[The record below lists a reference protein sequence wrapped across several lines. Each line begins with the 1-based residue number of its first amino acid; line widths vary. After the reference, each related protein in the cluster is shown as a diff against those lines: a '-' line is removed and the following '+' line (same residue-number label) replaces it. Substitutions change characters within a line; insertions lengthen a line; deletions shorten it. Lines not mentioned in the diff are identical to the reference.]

1 MHIKYLYLD
10 SIVTYQLHWSRNEF
24 TVTVG
29 DSVEWRWDVELNV
42 DQTLHMEIFET
53 VSSQSTVR
61 KLGGFASMGS
71 MGAFTYTFK
80 YAGTYYFASSN
91 NLNTDLS
98 FGEIIVTEIAT
109 TQRRVEVHVGGIT
122 AQYGMAEPPPMP
134 DSRMRRQVDCS
145 DSLNPPTVSDIL
157 EFEFSP
163 CLTPVVFN
171 VTPNIDGKVTAVFTI
186 SGSGFSQTS
195 NEVHIGGF
203 PCMIITQS
211 SSEITCRFSR
221 LQPIEPPAYTPLLV
235 SVRNTDPGYGN
246 AQIRNETAATVV
258 LHPIV
263 ESVTPSQGS
272 LAGGTDIIIDGQ
284 TLNFAPE
291 GLEVRLGSG
300 RCIVTSVSYS
310 RIECRT
316 TASSEESARI
326 TLYQGQQEA
335 VYVCCDQNNC
345 TFSYSEEVTP
355 SVEDIYPMT
364 INSPGTQVLKFSG
377 ERFSSD
383 FSQYSIMLGNT
394 SCVITSANGSDII
407 CEVPSLPSGR
417 YPVKL
422 SVCNLT
428 NDGSRCFGN
437 GLFEEAARIV
447 QVEASV
453 TGLNPNR
460 GSVFGETEI
469 TLSGSGFS
477 GSADSIVVSIDGSP
491 CDVLSA
497 TFEVILCI
505 TSAHSAGMA
514 TISVTDQQ
522 SLVNTEGVMYEY
534 TTDGSPVVS
543 SITPSIGASGQE
555 VSITGEMFSA
565 NIAVIIGGAVCE
577 VGQVVNDTY
586 LTCVLGP
593 NFAGS
598 HPVIV
603 VVPGV
608 GSSDSN
614 ILFTYTLT
622 VSTISSTEGSYAGGN
637 TLEIV
642 GSGFDPSN
650 TEIRICGN
658 VCSRTSTV
666 PTVTSIECIVPS
678 AMGST
683 DLPCN
688 VTVESMG
695 NTVIHTSQYTYRQ
708 SLTAIVNSVNDTRGG
723 TEGGTPLKL
732 SGSGFTNNVT
742 VTIANSP
749 CVIISR
755 METEIICVTER
766 SGRTVRAPVMVWVDG
781 KGFAQS
787 SVEFW
792 YVDLWSS
799 TFTWGGGPL
808 PREGDFVVI
817 PKGQTL
823 VLDTKTPVLAYLL
836 IQGGELIF
844 DREKGDNE
852 VELHTNGGLITSDGR
867 LEVGTE
873 EEPFLSKT
881 QIVLY
886 GHVLST
892 EIPVYGAK
900 TLALRKGKI
909 DMHGRPLNVTWT
921 RLRVT
926 AQAGDVSIH
935 LQDFVDW
942 DVGGKVVVASTSF
955 SQRENEEK
963 EIQSIQQ
970 GPHGSTITL
979 TSPLEYEHISVE
991 QTIAG
996 RLIETR
1002 GEVGYL
1008 TRNIVVRGN
1017 RNEEWDMQVPDC
1029 PEEFRPG
1036 QFDVQTCFQGRFGSE
1051 VVGDQFG
1058 SQIMIHAAEQNQ
1070 GHVQARFEYIE
1081 VTHAGQAFR
1090 LGRYPIHFH
1099 LNGNVSGS
1107 YVRGCGIHHTF
1118 NRAVTIHSVDY
1129 LLVEKNVAFNILGHA
1144 YFLEDGNEQYNII
1157 QDNLGVF
1164 VRASS
1169 SLLNVDI
1176 TPATFWAVNP
1186 NNIIR
1191 RNAAAGGTHF
1201 GFWYRLP
1208 THPTGPSF
1216 TTSLCPKKQ
1225 PVLQFENNTAH
1236 SFGWYGLWI
1245 FRSYYPTVTGE
1256 CGDNTPGPAHFDRFF
1271 AWRNDRGVEFSDVGS
1286 VQLRDSVLM
1295 DNKLAG
1301 VEYTEIESVWDKA
1314 NGPLVRDTL
1323 IIGRSSISDDDFCTS
1338 SGLVTP
1344 KSYYLYVSGVT
1355 FANFD
1360 RASCVPIT
1368 ACSHCKVMQGGFET
1382 RYEKITYVNA
1392 GDSITRWKWP
1402 HEQIHRDLDGT
1413 LTNSISPKILIP
1425 TNELLDPNKCQN
1437 HPASAK
1443 PEGTQGS
1450 ICDGDV
1456 QFGRLA
1462 VFDPFPTS
1470 LEFVSV
1476 NVTNKHG
1483 KTILPYVFKRLR
1495 GTGPGQMMHV
1505 EFNTTYELAFQE
1517 GETLTNITYTTLI
1530 SGFSEYDHI
1539 LLKHIYPQSLDR
1551 INIAGVTDAVNSS
1564 VLSDPENAKTGDYYI
1579 EDDNVTLN
1587 YIIKGGDFVE
1597 KRNIFQTERCAYP
1610 MCIPPPP
1617 PTIPPPTTGR
1627 PAITVMWSN
1636 TSIWPSNTLPTSGAN
1651 VTIPSGMYVL
1661 ADVAIPKLNILLIQ
1675 GGLEILDDKDHT
1687 LEANTIVIDGGRLV
1701 AGYPEAPFRRKL
1713 RIILNGHALSPVY
1726 RHGTFQTIVGS
1737 KAIGVFGELILHSA
1751 MENPTSWTMLE
1762 ETASAG
1768 TNQITLTN
1776 PVDWE
1781 VGDEIVITS
1790 TCFDAYQTETLQI
1803 SAISN
1808 SRLVLTLNTSLSH
1821 THIGEHETVGS
1832 VSYSIRAEVGRLT
1845 RKICIENG
1853 DPGRANSEAFGCRV
1867 LVSSDGT
1874 TTGTVQLEGVE
1885 FKGCGQIGHTE
1896 SYDPRF
1902 ALAFVNTGR
1911 QRNAYVRHCSFH
1923 DGYNTA
1929 LGLFGTDNMEITS
1942 NVIHGTVGPS
1952 MIVTG
1957 ASHSIVNNLAS
1968 LSHFIGTYRER
1979 DEPFN
1984 DLWTANFEIAGTLG
1998 INFTHNH
2005 AAGGAKAGIHMDG
2018 EDCVDSSS
2026 IIRHNLAH
2034 SSLHCFHVGY
2044 SDGSS
2049 TGCSKYVNITAY
2061 ACYHY
2066 GFFGYTRTG
2075 IQLQDSTFINNKAAI
2090 YTTVFGPP
2098 ALTHKVG
2105 TNTVEIERVKIVSAS
2120 RTFDCSQDSTTPDIA
2135 NHPRSHKGIKSPTK
2149 GHVGIIQPTFFSQR
2163 GAYPKFAWPV
2173 IHGYPAIAGLSTISQ
2188 VSFTNFGRR
2197 CGNSKDIAIMTSP
2210 LSEDANHPVNLN
2222 SISFESDGRFTTGND
2237 KINNDCKVFVNE
2249 PALNRVNPSDCVDM
2263 DCDGMKHVIFTDM
2276 DGSFS
2281 GAGSFRTIISKAEF
2295 EWNGDRRR
2303 GLGDYRIP
2311 LTMLS
2316 RPDGSRIPVDEIY
2329 PQKGVVRSNT
2339 FGGTN
2344 ECNFNPEWNM
2354 YLCENLEHLMLVL
2367 ESLDADTELRRLS
2380 PIGISANGF
2389 INLLNGPMD
2398 HGWCGGYTCQE
2409 RISTFYGIVASSFN
2423 YTIGLTS
2430 TNPQNFAL
2438 HLLNANER
2446 QAIVVRIIYNNPQ
2459 RLDVYV
2465 NNGGEDVYVPPK
2477 NAKLLDDGNLEYSSV
2492 SSVPDEQY
2500 FPTVNDEHGA
2510 NFYDRSLKQLHVT
2523 VKGKRLYKIITTPV
2537 IVLSVTLQVTAQD
2550 FFAEKFLVRNLALL
2564 LNIPSDRI
2572 RIVNVVRETQGRRRR
2587 RRRQAATEMIE
2598 VEIGDPPTQVIATA
2612 DSSNDTVSE
2621 NTTTYSTAM
2630 PTMAGTDTPS
2640 NATSSL
2646 SFTQLN
2652 DLTEM
2657 VAAAVQT
2664 GELLKGSEGVTLVE
2678 AEVDEPAPAPVDPT
2692 GGVRATEGTGGP
2704 QPEDVGENSTL
2715 STFSDRQQMNE
2726 SVELNATSSAVR
2738 LSIPSSLDISKQL
2751 TGTVV
2756 EGIPLGNNAPEFI
2769 IYDTSGRASE
2779 TLGIGSPWKLTAII
2793 TKGPQ
2798 SGFLSSHVVD
2808 FIQGKA
2814 IFRELVFSHPGTY
2827 HLVFNVTFPE
2837 TAQFSFT
2844 LGDVTVQR
2852 RPLFLTV
2859 TKQPQDGNT
2868 TFPLYPYPVVR
2879 LTDSIGGHV
2888 QQHTWRNSTWYIT
2901 AALQNGNQKWTTKLV
2916 QGEATF
2922 TDIKVLISGQHQL
2935 SFTATTSPKPFS
2947 NELLPA
2953 EATSNSFRVNQLQI
2967 TLFRVI
2973 YPFNYTTIVK
2983 GREAEFIKVF
2993 EATLISRYPEAEL
3006 FNTTVAPGSIIVSTF
3021 ITAKTTRTLVD
3032 IINKLKV
3039 EGNETLTLVFL
3050 NQMLVPS
3057 SVVQDPRYS
3066 VKLDDHLVL
3075 ILVTTIPG
3083 GVTIL
3088 ALCCFICVLIAC
3100 CRKRKSDKFKPMVSL
3115 HLHITMK
3122 HICINNYMHTYMH
3135 TYTHTHIHTYIHT
3148 YIHTLHKY

>member
-1 MHIKYLYLD
+1 M
-10 SIVTYQLHWSRNEF
+10 TYQLYWSRNEF

-29 DSVEWRWDVELNV
+29 DSIEWSWDVELNV
-42 DQTLHMEIFET
+42 DQTLHVEIFET
-53 VSSQSTVR
+53 TSAHFPTKKS
-61 KLGGFASMGS
+61 GGFASVGDINI
-71 MGAFTYTFK
+71 FTYTFK
-80 YAGTYYFASSN
+80 YAGTYYFATSN
-91 NLNTDLS
+91 NLNVDLS
-98 FGEIIVTEIAT
+98 FGEIHVTELAT
-109 TQRRVEVHVGGIT
+109 IQRKVEVQVGGFT
-122 AQYGMAEPPPMP
+122 ARYRMANFPSMAH
-134 DSRMRRQVDCS
+134 SRMRRQE
-145 DSLNPPTVSDIL
+145 DSLHPTNDLQMSY
-157 EFEFSP
+157 SRP
-163 CLTPVVFN
+163 MTPVVYN
-171 VTPNIDGKVTAVFTI
+171 VTPNVDEATSIFTI
-186 SGSGFSQTS
+186 SGSVFSQTS
-195 NEVHIGGF
+195 NIVYIGHS
-203 PCMIITQS
+203 PSIALTQS
-211 SSEITCRFSR
+211 TTEITCMFLSA
-221 LQPIEPPAYTPLLV
+221 EPPAYTPLRV
-235 SVRNTDPGYGN
+235 TVINTDPGYGN
-246 AQIRNETAATVV
+246 AFIQNETAATVIV
-258 LHPIV
+258 HPLI

-272 LAGGTDIIIDGQ
+272 VAGGTDIIIGGE
-284 TLNFAPE
+284 TLNFAPV
-291 GLEVRLGSG
+291 GLEIRLGSG
-300 RCIVTSVSYS
+300 KCIVTSVTYTT
-310 RIECRT
+310 IECRT
-316 TASSEESARI
+316 MASSEESAEI
-326 TLYQGQQEA
+326 TLHTDHQEA
-335 VYVCCDQNNC
+335 VYFCSDPNNC

-355 SVEDIYPMT
+355 IVKDIDPMT
-364 INSPGTQVLKFSG
+364 INSPGTQVLHLSG
-377 ERFSSD
+377 ERFSSK
-383 FSQYSIMLGNT
+383 FSHYSITLGNT
-394 SCVITSANGSDII
+394 SCIITSASSSDIS

-417 YPVKL
+417 YPVRL

-437 GLFEEAARIV
+437 GRIVETARTV

-460 GSVFGETEI
+460 GTVFGETEV

-477 GSADSIVVSIDGSP
+477 GSADSITVTFGGSP

-497 TFEVILCI
+497 TFEEILCI

-514 TISVTDQQ
+514 AISVIDHQ
-522 SLVNTEGVMYEY
+522 SLVSIDKLMYEY
-534 TTDGSPVVS
+534 TADDSPVVT
-543 SITPSIGASGQE
+543 SITPSTGASGQE
-555 VSITGEMFSA
+555 VSIAGKMFTAKSA
-565 NIAVIIGGAVCE
+565 VTIGGAACNVHH
-577 VGQVVNDTY
+577 VVNDSH

-614 ILFTYTLT
+614 ILFNYTLT
-622 VSTISSTEGSYAGGN
+622 VSSISSTEGSFAGGN

-642 GSGFDPSN
+642 GSGFDPSD
-650 TEIRICGN
+650 TEITICWN

-688 VTVESMG
+688 VTIESMG
-695 NTVIHTSQYTYRQ
+695 KTVVHTNQYTYRQ
-708 SLTAIVNSVNDTRGG
+708 SLTAKVDAINDTRGG
-723 TEGGTPLKL
+723 TEGGTPLRIG
-732 SGSGFTNNVT
+732 GSGFTDKVT
-742 VTIANSP
+742 VTIASSP
-749 CVIISR
+749 CVAVSW
-755 METEIICVTER
+755 TDKEIICVTER

-935 LQDFVDW
+935 LQDYVDW

-970 GPHGSTITL
+970 GPHGSIITF

-1236 SFGWYGLWI
+1236 SFGWYGLWV
-1245 FRSYYPTVTGE
+1245 FRSYHPTATGE
-1256 CGDNTPGPAHFDRFF
+1256 CGDNTPGPAHYDGFF
-1271 AWRNDRGVEFSDVGS
+1271 AWRNNRGVEFTDVGS
-1286 VQLRDSVLM
+1286 LQLRYSVLM

-1301 VEYTEIESVWDKA
+1301 VEYININSNWDKV
-1314 NGPLVRDTL
+1314 NGPQVRDTL
-1323 IIGRSSISDDDFCTS
+1323 IIGCGRISGGNFCTS

-1344 KSYYLYVSGVT
+1344 MSYYLFVSGVT

-1360 RASCVPIT
+1360 RSSCVPIT
-1368 ACSHCKVMQGGFET
+1368 ACSHCKGLQGGFET

-1392 GDSITRWKWP
+1392 GDTITRWKWP
-1402 HEQIHRDLDGT
+1402 HENIHRDLDGT
-1413 LTNSISPKILIP
+1413 LTNSSSPKILIP
-1425 TNELLDPNKCQN
+1425 TNELLDPSKCQN
-1437 HPASAK
+1437 HPASTT
-1443 PEGTQGS
+1443 PGGTKGS
-1450 ICDGDV
+1450 ICNGDV
-1456 QFGRLA
+1456 QFGRLG
-1462 VFDPFPTS
+1462 VFNHSPSS
-1470 LEFVSV
+1470 LRFLPL
-1476 NVTNKHG
+1476 NVTNIHG
-1483 KTILPYVFKRLR
+1483 TIVLPYVRNRLR

-1505 EFNTTYELAFQE
+1505 ELNTTYELAFQE
-1517 GETLTNITYTTLI
+1517 LRPQTNISYSTLI
-1530 SGFSEYDHI
+1530 SGFSVNDHI
-1539 LLKHIYPQSLDR
+1539 ILKHVYSKSIDR
-1551 INIAGVTDAVNSS
+1551 VYINGISHAVNSS
-1564 VLSDPENAKTGDYYI
+1564 VLINPAIARNGDYYL
-1579 EDDNVTLN
+1579 EDDGVTVN
-1587 YIIKGGDFVE
+1587 YIIKGGNFIE
-1597 KRNIFQTERCAYP
+1597 KRNTFQTQKCLYP
-1610 MCIPPPP
+1610 MCILPPP
-1617 PTIPPPTTGR
+1617 PTLPPPTVAPPTSMS
-1627 PAITVMWSN
+1627 PEPSLMWSN
-1636 TSIWPSNTLPTSGAN
+1636 ASIWPSNALPQEGAN
-1651 VTIPSGMYVL
+1651 VTIPRGMHIV
-1661 ADVAIPKLNILLIQ
+1661 ADVAILKLNILLIQ
-1675 GGLEILDDKDHT
+1675 GDLEILDDQDHT
-1687 LEANTIVIDGGRLV
+1687 LEAYTIVIDGGKLV
-1701 AGYPEAPFRRKL
+1701 AGHSDAPFRAKL
-1713 RIILNGHALSPVY
+1713 RIILHGDELSPVY
-1726 RHGTFQTIVGS
+1726 RHGRFQTIVGS
-1737 KAIGVFGELILHSA
+1737 KAIGVFGELILHSH
-1751 MENPTSWTMLE
+1751 MENPTSWTMLG
-1762 ETASAG
+1762 ETANEG
-1768 TNQITLTN
+1768 TNQITLLN

-1808 SRLVLTLNTSLSH
+1808 SKLILTLNGSLNY
-1821 THIGEHETVGS
+1821 THLGVHETIGS

-1845 RKICIENG
+1845 RNIVIENG
-1853 DPGRANSEAFGCRV
+1853 DPGRADSQAFGCRV
-1867 LVSSDGT
+1867 LVSTEGY
-1874 TTGTVQLEGVE
+1874 TGTVQLEGVE
-1885 FKGCGQIGHTE
+1885 FKGCGQLDFSE

-1911 QRNAYVRHCSFH
+1911 QRNAYVKHCSFH

-1957 ASHSIVNNLAS
+1957 SSHNIVNNLAS
-1968 LSHFIGTYRER
+1968 LSHFSGTYRGR
-1979 DEPFN
+1979 DRPTEA
-1984 DLWTANFEIAGTLG
+1984 WTANFEIANTLR
-1998 INFTHNH
+1998 ITFTHNH
-2005 AAGGAKAGIHMDG
+2005 AAGGAKVGIHMDG
-2018 EDCVDSSS
+2018 EDCIDSSS
-2026 IIRHNLAH
+2026 IVRNNVAH

-2049 TGCSKYVNITAY
+2049 SQCSKYVNITAY
-2061 ACYHY
+2061 ACYHF
-2066 GFFGYTRTG
+2066 GFFGYIRTG
-2075 IQLQDSTFINNKAAI
+2075 IQLHDSTFINNKAAI
-2090 YTTVFGPP
+2090 STSVFGPA

-2105 TNTVEIERVKIVSAS
+2105 TNTIEIKRVKIISAS
-2120 RTFDCSQDSTTPDIA
+2120 RTFDCMQDIIIPDIA
-2135 NHPRSHKGIKSPTK
+2135 KHGQSKKGVQSPTN
-2149 GHVGIIQPTFFSQR
+2149 GHVGIVHPTFFSNK
-2163 GAYPKFAWPV
+2163 GGYPSTAWYV
-2173 IHGYPAIAGLSTISQ
+2173 TKGYPAIGGLSTISQ
-2188 VSFTNFGRR
+2188 VSFTNFGCQ
-2197 CGNSKDIAIMTSP
+2197 CGNRKDVVIMTSP
-2210 LSEDANHPVNLN
+2210 NSQDANHPVQLDNVV
-2222 SISFESDGRFTTGND
+2222 FESDGQFTNGSD
-2237 KINNDCKVFVNE
+2237 KINNDYKVFVHK
-2249 PALNRVNPSDCVDM
+2249 PSLGKVNPSDCVDM
-2263 DCDGMKHVIFTDM
+2263 DCDGMKQVILMDT
-2276 DGSFS
+2276 DGSFTETN
-2281 GAGSFRTIISKAEF
+2281 SFRTIISLAEF
-2295 EWNGDRRR
+2295 EWGGDRRR
-2303 GLGDYRIP
+2303 GLGDFRIP
-2311 LTMLS
+2311 LTMRT
-2316 RPDGSRIPVDEIY
+2316 RPDGSPIPVDQIY
-2329 PQKGVVRSNT
+2329 PQKGVVRSRM
-2339 FGGTN
+2339 FGGRDDCT
-2344 ECNFNPEWNM
+2344 FNPVWNM

-2380 PIGISANGF
+2380 PIGLGANGF

-2398 HGWCGGYTCQE
+2398 NGWCGGYTCQE

-2423 YTIGLTS
+2423 YTVGLTS
-2430 TNPQNFAL
+2430 TNPQKFAL
-2438 HLLNANER
+2438 HLLNANDS
-2446 QAIVVRIIYNNPQ
+2446 QAIVARIVYNTPQ

-2465 NNGGEDVYVPPK
+2465 NNGREDVYVPPK
-2477 NAKLLDDGNLEYSSV
+2477 NARLLEDGNLEYLSV

-2500 FPTVNDEHGA
+2500 FPTIDDVHGA
-2510 NFYDRSLKQLHVT
+2510 NFYDRSLKQLHVNI
-2523 VKGKRLYKIITTPV
+2523 KGKRPHKIITTLV
-2537 IVLSVTLQVTAQD
+2537 IVLSVSVQVTTET
-2550 FFAEKFLVRNLALL
+2550 FFAEEFLVRNIALL

-2572 RIVNVVRETQGRRRR
+2572 RVVNVVREGAQRRGRRK
-2587 RRRQAATEMIE
+2587 RQTTTEMIE
-2598 VEIGDPPTQVIATA
+2598 IEIGNPPSQVIASA
-2612 DSSNDTVSE
+2612 DSPNNVSTDY
-2621 NTTTYSTAM
+2621 NTT
-2630 PTMAGTDTPS
+2630 
-2640 NATSSL
+2640 NATAAPTTASATMQPTNLTSRF
-2646 SFTQLN
+2646 SFTQLS
-2652 DLTEM
+2652 DLTGAL
-2657 VAAAVQT
+2657 AAAVQT
-2664 GELLKGSEGVTLVE
+2664 GELLRGSDGVMIVE
-2678 AEVDEPAPAPVDPT
+2678 AQVDMPIPAPVDPT
-2692 GGVRATEGTGGP
+2692 GGVRVSEGNGGP
-2704 QPEDVGENSTL
+2704 RPEDVGENSTL
-2715 STFSDRQQMNE
+2715 LTFSERQLMNE
-2726 SVELNATSSAVR
+2726 SAELNATSAIR
-2738 LSIPSSLDISKQL
+2738 LPIPSSLELSKEI
-2751 TGTVV
+2751 TGSVI
-2756 EGIPLGNNAPEFI
+2756 EGIPLGNNGPALT
-2769 IYDTSGRASE
+2769 IYDADGMAAE
-2779 TLGIGSPWKLTAII
+2779 TLGIGIPWKLTATIA
-2793 TKGPQ
+2793 KGPQ
-2798 SGFLSSHVVD
+2798 NGFLSSREVS
-2808 FIQGKA
+2808 FIKGRA
-2814 IFRELVFSHPGTY
+2814 LFHELTFSHPGTY

-2844 LGDVTVQR
+2844 LGEITVLK
-2852 RPLFLTV
+2852 RPTFLTV
-2859 TKQPQDGNT
+2859 IQQPQDGNS

-2879 LTDSIGGHV
+2879 LTDGNGQHI
-2888 QQHTWRNSTWYIT
+2888 QQHMWRNSTWFIT
-2901 AALQNGNQKWTTKLV
+2901 ANLQNRNQKWTTKLI

-2922 TDIKVLISGQHQL
+2922 HDIKVTITGQHQL
-2935 SFTATTSPKPFS
+2935 IFTASTFPEPSSHDF
-2947 NELLPA
+2947 LPA
-2953 EATSNSFRVNQLQI
+2953 EITSVSFKIKELQF
-2967 TLFRVI
+2967 TRFTVE
-2973 YPFNYTTIVK
+2973 YPFNYTTTVR
-2983 GREAEFIKVF
+2983 GREAEFIKTF
-2993 EATLISRYPEAEL
+2993 ETTLISRYPEAEL
-3006 FNTTVAPGSIIVSTF
+3006 FNTTVTPGSIIVSTF
-3021 ITAKTTRTLVD
+3021 ITASTTRILVE
-3032 IINKLKV
+3032 IINKLRV
-3039 EGNETLTLVFL
+3039 EGNETLKLLFL
-3050 NQMLVPS
+3050 NQLLTPS
-3057 SVVQDPRYS
+3057 SVVQDPKYI
-3066 VKLDDHLVL
+3066 VHLDNHNHLVL
-3075 ILVTTIPG
+3075 ILATTIPG
-3083 GVTIL
+3083 GLSIL
-3088 ALCCFICVLIAC
+3088 VCCFIFTLIAC
-3100 CRKRKSDKFKPMVSL
+3100 SRRKNAKDKSEPNVS
-3115 HLHITMK
+3115 
-3122 HICINNYMHTYMH
+3122 
-3135 TYTHTHIHTYIHT
+3135 
-3148 YIHTLHKY
+3148 